1 MVVGI
6 SMEQVGPKILYVRG
20 QKVLLEFDLA
30 KMYGVE
36 ARALVQAVMRN
47 SHRFPSDFAFRLTQE
62 EWEPLKSQFVIS
74 KAGKGG
80 RRWMP
85 FAFTEQGVAMLAS
98 VLRSPQA
105 VAVNIEI
112 VRIFVKLRQITVADI
127 FLAEKL
133 LELEHQVNSQDAAI
147 AEIFAAIRELVHRP
161 DPPRRPIGF
170 IT

>member
-1 MVVGI
+1 
-6 SMEQVGPKILYVRG
+6 
-20 QKVLLEFDLA
+20 
-30 KMYGVE
+30 
-36 ARALVQAVMRN
+36 
-47 SHRFPSDFAFRLTQE
+47 
-62 EWEPLKSQFVIS
+62 
-74 KAGKGG
+74 
-80 RRWMP
+80 MP

-112 VRIFVKLRQITVADI
+112 VRIFVKLRQIAVADI

-147 AEIFAAIRELVHRP
+147 AEIFSAIRELVHRP